1 MATQSD
7 RQPHESGP
15 SAAQGFATRA
25 IHAGEEADFREGS
38 TGDVA
43 APIHL
48 ATTYARQKVA
58 QPGRYEYA
66 RSQNPTREALEVKL
80 AALENARY
88 GLTFSSGLAAEA
100 TALLALLKSGDH
112 IVAFDDLY
120 SGTKRLFEHVF
131 ARFGIE
137 ASYVDATSTAQVE
150 QAVRPSTRMVWVES
164 PTNPL
169 MKLCDIRAI
178 AEIARQNRLIF
189 VVDNTFL
196 SPYFQKPLD
205 LGADVVVHSITKY
218 LGGHSDVLGGA
229 LLVNS
234 GQLYE
239 QLQYH
244 QNSAGAV
251 LPPFDAYLTLRGIK
265 TLAVRMEQ
273 HQKNALA
280 VARYLEQHPRV
291 SRVLYPGI
299 ESHPQHGLAKAQASG
314 FGGVLSFDLNG
325 TAADAEAFLERLRVF
340 TLAESLGGVESLIEQ
355 PAQMTHASLE
365 KDEREKI
372 GITDTLIRVSVGIED
387 VADLI
392 ADLEQALNFNG

>member
-1 MATQSD
+1 MTT
-7 RQPHESGP
+7 P
-15 SAAQGFATRA
+15 SQHKPLNRAPAQGFATSA
-25 IHAGEEADFREGS
+25 IHAGEEPDLREGAA
-38 TGDVA
+38 GDVA

-48 ATTYARQKVA
+48 ATTYARQKVT
-58 QPGRYEYA
+58 QPGPYEYV

-88 GLTFSSGLAAEA
+88 GLAFSSGLAAEA
-100 TALLALLKSGDH
+100 TALLALLKAGDH
-112 IVAFDDLY
+112 VVAFDDLY
-120 SGTKRLFEHVF
+120 GGTKRLFDHVLST
-131 ARFGIE
+131 FGVE
-137 ASYVDATSTAQVE
+137 TSYVDATSALLVE
-150 QAVRPSTRMVWVES
+150 KAVRPATKMVWVES

-169 MKLCDIRAI
+169 MKLADIRAI
-178 AEIARQNRLIF
+178 AEISRKHGLIL

-229 LLVNS
+229 LVANS
-234 GQLYE
+234 EQLYE
-239 QLQYH
+239 RLQYH
-244 QNSAGAV
+244 QNSIGAV
-251 LPPFDAYLTLRGIK
+251 LPPFDSYLTLRGIK

-280 VARYLEQHPRV
+280 VARQLEKHPKV
-291 SRVLYPGI
+291 SRVLYPGL
-299 ESHPQHGLAKAQASG
+299 ESHPQHALAKAQASG
-314 FGGVLSFDLNG
+314 FGGMLSFDLKG
-325 TAADAEAFLERLRVF
+325 TGADAEAFLERLRVF

-355 PAQMTHASLE
+355 PSQMTHASLE
-365 KDEREKI
+365 KAEREKI

-392 ADLEQALNFNG
+392 ADLEQALG